1 MGRRTKTFTFNY
13 DDRFTAGPE
22 EDLDFE
28 EQQDAV
34 IEGFRNIVK
43 EQLSAEM
50 LQNISQDPLQL
61 GGMFAEM
68 ILEETGH
75 VPFEPTDVFEELAP
89 KWEEK
94 RQAAFAK
101 IAEGLAE
108 LADLTIDHGCEGLE
122 ETVQILEERGELN

>member
-1 MGRRTKTFTFNY
+1 MGRKTKTMSFNY

-34 IEGFRNIVK
+34 IEGFRKIVK

-68 ILEETGH
+68 ILDETGY
-75 VPFEPTDVFEELAP
+75 VPFEPIEVFEELAP
-89 KWEEK
+89 EWEGK

-122 ETVQILEERGELN
+122 ETVEILEERGKLN